1 MYRTSVAIIGAGQ
14 AGLAVSHLLSAAGVD
29 HIVLEKGRTA
39 SRWDSH
45 TWQSLRLLTPNWMSR
60 LPDHSYH
67 GPDPAGFMRATEVA
81 SYLRCYAALSAAPV
95 IERAETLSIR
105 QSGNGYRVATTAG
118 TWTATSV
125 VLATGWCDLPDVPD
139 MASRL
144 DSRISQLTPAAYPAP
159 ESLPAGG
166 VLVVGAS
173 ATGVQ
178 LADELAAAGRQVSLA
193 VGSHSRLP
201 RTYRGLDICW
211 WLDAMGIFARTLD
224 EHPRRAAAWREPSL
238 QLSGRLDG
246 RDVDLP
252 ALQAR
257 GVTLTGRLT
266 DVDGRRV
273 RLGEDLA
280 VTTRAADERLRG
292 LLRRIDEFAE
302 RAGTAAEAVHAQ
314 PIRPARVTGPFA
326 EVDLVRAGIR
336 VIIWATGYRRAY
348 PWLHVPV
355 LDDAGDVKHVNG
367 TTAAPGL
374 HVVGMRWQTRRSST
388 FLDGV
393 RHDAAVVVS
402 KILAD
407 LHTPAASVRSAA

>member
-1 MYRTSVAIIGAGQ
+1 MYRTSVVVIGAGQ
-14 AGLAVSHLLSAAGVD
+14 AGLAVSRLLSAAGAD

-39 SRWDSH
+39 SRWDNH

-60 LPDHSYH
+60 LPDHSYR
-67 GPDPAGFMRATEVA
+67 GPDPAGFMRAAEVA

-95 IERAETLSIR
+95 IEGAETLSVRRSDI
-105 QSGNGYRVATTAG
+105 GYRVATTAG

-144 DSRISQLTPAAYPAP
+144 DSRISQLTPATYRAP
-159 ESLPAGG
+159 DQLPVGG

-178 LADELAAAGRQVSLA
+178 LADELAAAGRRVALA
-193 VGSHSRLP
+193 VGSHSRVP

-224 EHPRRAAAWREPSL
+224 EHPRPTVAWREPSL
-238 QLSGRLDG
+238 QLSGRLGG
-246 RDVDLP
+246 RNVDLP

-257 GVTLTGRLT
+257 GVTLAGRLT

-273 RLGEDLA
+273 RLAEDLA

-292 LLRRIDEFAE
+292 LLRRIDAFAE
-302 RAGTAAEAVHAQ
+302 RTGIAAEADHGE
-314 PIRPARVTGPFA
+314 PIREARVTGSLA
-326 EVDLVRAGIR
+326 DVDLVRAGIR
-336 VIIWATGYRRAY
+336 VIIWAIGYRRAY

-355 LDDAGDVKHVNG
+355 LDEAGDVRHVNG
-367 TTAAPGL
+367 TTASPGL

-407 LHTPAASVRSAA
+407 LHRPATSVMSAA